1 MFHVTTVLY
10 EYTEILLGQRRN
22 YSINFFHSGSSEED
36 EENAVKFIRTAVRAF
51 LRCYSLE
58 AAYATVTPALIK
70 RMKLETAMSHIH
82 VPQFVLPGKRTEYRI
97 ARVFQPGFNK
107 EHWIAAQLC
116 EGIIQKK
123 VTKFP
128 KFYMSDFEGY
138 ERAKQCLNYF
148 VRHDMNMALIRIC
161 DLYKFS
167 ATPQF
172 NTFLRDRLLQNV
184 RIRFFD
190 SPVEFLHES
199 LSEDCQNDAYY
210 HMYETIYFVNNR
222 YVTRHFPE
230 YDLSLIEN
238 GPVYGT
244 SLSENGITQE
254 TLADMG
260 QSQMEDRLD
269 EIDKKLLEEE
279 EDCDA

>member
-70 RMKLETAMSHIH
+70 RMKLETAMNHIH

-161 DLYKFS
+161 DL
-167 ATPQF
+167 
-172 NTFLRDRLLQNV
+172 
-184 RIRFFD
+184 
-190 SPVEFLHES
+190 
-199 LSEDCQNDAYY
+199 
-210 HMYETIYFVNNR
+210 
-222 YVTRHFPE
+222 
-230 YDLSLIEN
+230 
-238 GPVYGT
+238 
-244 SLSENGITQE
+244 
-254 TLADMG
+254 
-260 QSQMEDRLD
+260 
-269 EIDKKLLEEE
+269 
-279 EDCDA
+279 

>member
-70 RMKLETAMSHIH
+70 RMKLETAMNHIH

-161 DLYKFS
+161 DLYMFS

-230 YDLSLIEN
+230 YDLSLISDGQKE
-238 GPVYGT
+238 GAISKEEEMV
-244 SLSENGITQE
+244 QE
-254 TLADMG
+254 AFQNMDEMLLEG
-260 QSQMEDRLD
+260 RLD
-269 EIDKKLLEEE
+269 EADERMLEEE
-279 EDCDA
+279 ED